1 MLKPERYRRILD
13 YVNERGAATVD
24 ELADVTQVSKATIR
38 RDLVALE
45 EERSLLRTHG
55 GAVTYHSTVQEEI
68 PIDLR
73 RELNREEKELV
84 AAAAV
89 ELVREGSTIYV
100 GAGTTGRALAAKL
113 GRFHQLT
120 VLTNDLDVAQEV
132 TRTDNSLIMA
142 GGQLK
147 KGSRTL
153 YGFFTEQ
160 MLRELRVDTA
170 FMIVDAVDVESG
182 FMDYS
187 IDEVRI
193 KREVIQNAKQCIMLC
208 DASKFKKSTLVNVC
222 PLNHVQVVVTNAE
235 ADPKDVQVLMDAGLQ
250 VIQAARRT

>member
-1 MLKPERYRRILD
+1 M
-13 YVNERGAATVD
+13 
-24 ELADVTQVSKATIR
+24 
-38 RDLVALE
+38 
-45 EERSLLRTHG
+45 
-55 GAVTYHSTVQEEI
+55 
-68 PIDLR
+68 
-73 RELNREEKELV
+73 
-84 AAAAV
+84 
-89 ELVREGSTIYV
+89 
-100 GAGTTGRALAAKL
+100 
-113 GRFHQLT
+113 
-120 VLTNDLDVAQEV
+120 LTNDLDVAQEV